1 MKFLDKYPGIRLAK
15 KEDSDRLQKFFA
27 DTPMDTAKLVLTYI
41 REPDFFTFLTYQG
54 EEAFVFC
61 SENEKGEISGVATLT
76 VRVGYV
82 NSELAR
88 IGYLSDLRVKR
99 ELMSKE
105 FSKIWKEC
113 MGELIL
119 CIKEIPELKCD
130 YLITAIMAGN
140 KAAKRSLVNQPKNK
154 FHYEKLSDYR
164 MVNIVT
170 AYRQLNFS
178 IGMKVSRCDDMTEV
192 LDFLEAENK
201 TRQFGFTRKFIQNA
215 IINWPG
221 LDLNSFIKVEKNG
234 KILGMC
240 ATWNPSPTKKIIFEK
255 LPASLKLLNFIA
267 SFITKTPKEG
277 KELEVQYMNF
287 LVLKEKNVLAAL
299 INFLRAEG
307 VFKKYHLL
315 AFADYD
321 QAPFKDILHNCITDE
336 TKLEFYQVVSKEHMQ
351 DIVKLDGIPGFE
363 ISLV

>member
-1 MKFLDKYPGIRLAK
+1 MEFLNKYPGIRLATQA
-15 KEDSDRLQKFFA
+15 DSDRLQKFFA
-27 DTPMDTAKLVLTYI
+27 ETPMDTDKLVLTYI

-54 EEAFVFC
+54 NEIFVFC
-61 SENEKGEISGVATLT
+61 SENEKEEISGVATLT
-76 VRVGYV
+76 IREGYV
-82 NSELAR
+82 NEKTAR

-99 ELMSKE
+99 ELMSKN
-105 FSKIWKEC
+105 FSKVWKEC

-119 CIKEIPELKCD
+119 KIKEIPELKCD

-140 KAAKRSLVNQPKNK
+140 KAAKKSLVNQPKNK
-154 FHYEKLSDYR
+154 FHYEKLCNYR
-164 MVNIVT
+164 MVSIVT
-170 AYRQLNFS
+170 AYRQLPFS
-178 IGMKVSRCDDMTEV
+178 LGMNVSRCTDMSEV
-192 LDFLEAENK
+192 LDFLEKENQ
-201 TRQFGFTRKFIQNA
+201 TRQFGFTRKFIQKA

-255 LPASLKLLNFIA
+255 LPLGLKLLNFMA

-277 KELEVQYMNF
+277 KELEVQYLNF
-287 LVLKEKNVLAAL
+287 LVLKEKNALAAI
-299 INFLRAEG
+299 INFLRAQG
-307 VFKKYHLL
+307 VFKQFHLL
-315 AFADYD
+315 GFVDYAH
-321 QAPFKDILHNCITDE
+321 APLKGLLRHCILDE
-336 TKLEFYQVVSKEHMQ
+336 TKLELYQVVSKEHID